1 MELELSKLSKEIEI
15 GDFSG
20 QGQSEP
26 DLPPEHCYY
35 RDDGCEVATVYL
47 GHKSS
52 CLSCPFPGCIYD
64 QPGGRQR
71 WLKKLR
77 DKEIVRLFNTEGKK
91 VKELALMFSL
101 SQRTVQRVLKGA
113 RDG

>member
-20 QGQSEP
+20 QSQSEP

-71 WLKKLR
+71 WLKKLPEVE
-77 DKEIVRLFNTEGKK
+77 KTKVCRLLEEASNIPEK
-91 VKELALMFSL
+91 VKKHYVA
-101 SQRTVQRVLKGA
+101 
-113 RDG
+113 